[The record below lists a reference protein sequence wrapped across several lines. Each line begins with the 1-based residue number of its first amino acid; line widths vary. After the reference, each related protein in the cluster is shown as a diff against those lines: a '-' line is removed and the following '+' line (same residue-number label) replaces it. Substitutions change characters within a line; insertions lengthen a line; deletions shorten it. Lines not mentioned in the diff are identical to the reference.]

1 MNTRNDAPIVDRSG
15 SAERERQESRQYRI
29 GDLANEFGVT
39 LRALRFYEDK
49 GLLDPLRQGATRIY
63 SHRDRARLKLI
74 LMGKRIGFPLNDI
87 REMLD
92 LYEPATGNKAQV
104 SVALKKGERQLKV
117 LLRQKKTIEEA
128 IDELTRAMEALRS
141 AA

>member
-1 MNTRNDAPIVDRSG
+1 MNTRNDAIADDLAGNPGREHD
-15 SAERERQESRQYRI
+15 AERQYRI
-29 GDLANEFGVT
+29 GDLATEFGVT

-49 GLLDPLRQGATRIY
+49 GLLTPVRQGATRIY

-87 REMLD
+87 REMLN
-92 LYEPATGNKAQV
+92 LYQPASGNKAQI
-104 SVALKKGERQLKV
+104 SLALKKGEKQLRV
-117 LLRQKKTIEEA
+117 LMRQKRTIEEA
-128 IDELTRAMEALRS
+128 IDELNRAMDSLRS